1 MEGFGFYCN
10 IKVYLECI
18 YCVIIYLCVI
28 LYNVEFMEICVVGE
42 KNIDSYFL
50 KVEYFFCLVVN
61 VDDEMIW

>member
-50 KVEYFFCLVVN
+50 KVEYFFC
-61 VDDEMIW
+61 